1 MHFIRASILAYAS
14 LFLFF
19 FFLTFPIVYISITK
33 FIFTIIFR
41 EKTVEISS
49 SIFDSDPMCIVFIQE
64 AHTVEN
70 RNNAL

>member
-1 MHFIRASILAYAS
+1 M
-14 LFLFF
+14 
-19 FFLTFPIVYISITK
+19 K